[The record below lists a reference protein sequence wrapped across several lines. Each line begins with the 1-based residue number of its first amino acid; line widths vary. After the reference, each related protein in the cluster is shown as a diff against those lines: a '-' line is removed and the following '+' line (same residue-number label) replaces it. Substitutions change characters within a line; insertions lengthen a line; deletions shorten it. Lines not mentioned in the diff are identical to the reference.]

1 MFIKETTKANRGK
14 PIGLLRGAG
23 TRFATMW
30 YAMHRALRLKSA
42 LLSTIHNPHFANLSI
57 VKSNDRVRLA
67 VLDVKNEGFW
77 HAIYILLRSC
87 FPALRALRF
96 CDAGVPN
103 MDKLYYLSH
112 KATMALEF
120 STETLNKK
128 TTFSSLK
135 DDGGVGFESTEIFGT
150 YEKVD
155 QAL

>member
-1 MFIKETTKANRGK
+1 MFIKETTKANKGK
-14 PIGLLRGAG
+14 HIGLLRGAG
-23 TRFATMW
+23 TRFATIW
-30 YAMHRALRLKSA
+30 YAMHCALRVKSA
-42 LLSTIHNPHFANLSI
+42 LLSTIHNPHFATLSI

-67 VLDVKNEGFW
+67 VLDIKNEGFW

-112 KATMALEF
+112 KATKALEF
-120 STETLNKK
+120 LTETLNKR
-128 TTFSSLK
+128 TTFLSLK

-155 QAL
+155 QTL